1 MPFSTLFF
9 TKVLGT
15 ASIGAFTVGV
25 AAGSELLWQLKWQ
38 QPPAIS
44 TSSIGFQ
51 RTLRCVR
58 VGLAGLV
65 VVPVVAFTGAMIAD
79 WQPYLVYSLGLV
91 GYAGFRFA
99 RNILPII
106 ERDTRSDGQEGD
118 KGIVVGEEK
127 TAPSTKEDLSAS
139 SPGLNESLYNIEKRD
154 YEDADEE
161 VETNE
166 VPTDKHGVTE
176 NAAENEGNY
185 ASKKLDEPAAQ
196 ELSKQRLIVTL
207 LSGASFL
214 LALVGVAG
222 EA

>member
-1 MPFSTLFF
+1 M
-9 TKVLGT
+9 
-15 ASIGAFTVGV
+15 
-25 AAGSELLWQLKWQ
+25 
-38 QPPAIS
+38 
-44 TSSIGFQ
+44 
-51 RTLRCVR
+51 
-58 VGLAGLV
+58 
-65 VVPVVAFTGAMIAD
+65 
-79 WQPYLVYSLGLV
+79 
-91 GYAGFRFA
+91 
-99 RNILPII
+99 
-106 ERDTRSDGQEGD
+106 
-118 KGIVVGEEK
+118 
-127 TAPSTKEDLSAS
+127 
-139 SPGLNESLYNIEKRD
+139 YNNEKRD